1 MEAICQYGSFSKVGH
16 ANGGE
21 PGNARWTAVAAS
33 FCRPGHRHLGG
44 VGLRPLDFRIVAM
57 EAIYLTKAGFQS
69 RTYMEAN
76 QRNAR
81 WTATVAFAVLSRW
94 RRSVLRGQFSEV
106 GRKWW
111 CRGQPSS
118 GRWRQEHA
126 AGEAAQRMSA
136 LSGIGAGKYESV
148 ATAAGGDDADNSSP
162 GGFSPSRH
170 RFTDTCGAC
179 DVSHLSCVH
188 GLGGAQ
194 DSDGDRLTN
203 TCPMWIPSGVLGGA
217 QCSRLQ
223 RSVGGAQ

>member
-1 MEAICQYGSFSKVGH
+1 MDG
-16 ANGGE
+16 
-21 PGNARWTAVAAS
+21 RWTAVAAS

-69 RTYMEAN
+69 RTYMEAS

-81 WTATVAFAVLSRW
+81 WTATVASAVLSRW

-162 GGFSPSRH
+162 GGFSPARH
-170 RFTDTCGAC
+170 RCKRQRWGSLYKYLWRLRCESPLVRSWRRARQRWGPLNKYLS
-179 DVSHLSCVH
+179 DV
-188 GLGGAQ
+188 
-194 DSDGDRLTN
+194 DSQWSSWR
-203 TCPMWIPSGVLGGA
+203 
-217 QCSRLQ
+217 
-223 RSVGGAQ
+223 RSV

>member
-1 MEAICQYGSFSKVGH
+1 MTSCRDGGDLSVRQFFRSRTHMEANQR
-16 ANGGE
+16 
-21 PGNARWTAVAAS
+21 NARWTAVAAS

-162 GGFSPSRH
+162 GGVL
-170 RFTDTCGAC
+170 TCSASMQTTAVGIA
-179 DVSHLSCVH
+179 L
-188 GLGGAQ
+188 Q
-194 DSDGDRLTN
+194 
-203 TCPMWIPSGVLGGA
+203 IPVA
-217 QCSRLQ
+217 P
-223 RSVGGAQ
+223 AM

>member
-126 AGEAAQRMSA
+126 AGEAAKRMSA

-162 GGFSPSRH
+162 GGFSPARH
-170 RFTDTCGAC
+170 RCKRQRWG
-179 DVSHLSCVH
+179 SLYKY
-188 GLGGAQ
+188 LW
-194 DSDGDRLTN
+194 RLR
-203 TCPMWIPSGVLGGA
+203 CESPLVRSWRRAS
-217 QCSRLQ
+217 Q
-223 RSVGGAQ
+223 RSVGGTVLACMWHQLYLRTWHGLPAIR